1 MFELIVTRKLG
12 GEKHFHYYLCRQ
24 LKGGGMEIIMYIFM
38 AFPFSDHID
47 KETGRVREDY
57 VCFLSDVREKLI
69 ENGHEVFLSHFREEW
84 GKQLMTPE
92 ECTKADLI
100 EMYKSDLVIAFPGC
114 PLSGGVHVEMGWASA
129 FGKKVNM
136 FIRKGASYSPLIV
149 GLHTVTDVEYYTYD
163 DYMEGGLVEKIVS
176 TTR

>member
-57 VCFLSDVREKLI
+57 VCFYPMS
-69 ENGHEVFLSHFREEW
+69 
-84 GKQLMTPE
+84 
-92 ECTKADLI
+92 
-100 EMYKSDLVIAFPGC
+100 
-114 PLSGGVHVEMGWASA
+114 
-129 FGKKVNM
+129 
-136 FIRKGASYSPLIV
+136 
-149 GLHTVTDVEYYTYD
+149 
-163 DYMEGGLVEKIVS
+163 EKINRERARSLFVS
-176 TTR
+176 F